1 MAQPEYVP
9 GTSPAL
15 TRRGAIV
22 PGELLPPHP
31 GWRADRP
38 GDHESGERPPDGPK
52 FGSPGP
58 DQGYGLL
65 LAKRF
70 EPRLQLQP
78 GESADDA
85 ISGCL
90 GVALRRASMYHRA
103 PVTPDFELAFGIW
116 GFLTGDPP
124 AELVALRRELFESA
138 AHHYWQQREI
148 AGRVPEETLR
158 LKPADALT
166 RVASDWRS
174 LVGGDSVPDS
184 NSGV

>member
-9 GTSPAL
+9 GPSPAL
-15 TRRGAIV
+15 TRRGALV
-22 PGELLPPHP
+22 PGEVLPLHP
-31 GWRADRP
+31 GWKADRP
-38 GDHESGERPPDGPK
+38 GDHVSGESPPDGPE

-70 EPRLQLQP
+70 ESRIHLQP

-85 ISGCL
+85 IAGCL
-90 GVALRRASMYHRA
+90 GVALRRASMFHRA
-103 PVTPDFELAFGIW
+103 PVTPDLELAFGIW
-116 GFLTGDPP
+116 GFLTPSPP
-124 AELVALRRELFESA
+124 EELVALRRRLFESA
-138 AHHYWQQREI
+138 AHRYWDQREI

-158 LKPADALT
+158 LKPADALA

-174 LVGGDSVPDS
+174 LVGDDSS
-184 NSGV
+184 NSGA